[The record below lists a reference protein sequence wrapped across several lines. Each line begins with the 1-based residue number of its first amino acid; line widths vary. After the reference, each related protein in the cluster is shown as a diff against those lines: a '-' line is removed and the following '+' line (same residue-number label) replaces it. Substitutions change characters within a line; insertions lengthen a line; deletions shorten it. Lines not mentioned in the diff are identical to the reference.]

1 MDRGEPLLEVK
12 SINVSYGLARVLWDV
27 SFRVKEKEVV
37 AIVGSNGAGKSTT
50 LKVISGLIHPL
61 SGSIEF
67 QGERLDRIPGYR
79 VVEKKIAHIP
89 EGRRLFPF
97 STVLVNLELGAFT
110 KRARQSFR
118 ESLDSV
124 FKLFPVLQERKDQ
137 LAGTLSGGE
146 QQMLAIAR
154 GLMSIPRLLMLDEP
168 SLGLAPMMVQ
178 KTLDVLQTL
187 NQRGL
192 TILLIEQNVH
202 SALNLCGRGYVLENG
217 RILMEGS
224 GQDLLNNSQV
234 KEAYLGIV

>member
-1 MDRGEPLLEVK
+1 LLEVK

-27 SFRVKEKEVV
+27 SFRVEEKEVV

-61 SGSIEF
+61 SGTIAF
-67 QGERLDRIPGYR
+67 HGERLDQIPGYR
-79 VVEKKIAHIP
+79 VVDKQIAHIP

-97 STVLVNLELGAFT
+97 STVLANLELGAFT

-118 ESLDSV
+118 ESLSSV

-168 SLGLAPMMVQ
+168 SLGLAPMMAQ
-178 KTLDVLQTL
+178 KTFDVLQTL
-187 NQRGL
+187 NQQGL

-224 GQDLLNNSQV
+224 GQDLLNNPQV